1 MATIDDLKEQLGDAL
16 DRLSEHRD
24 LLAAIDEDPD
34 EFDSDDV
41 EVYLDALGDDLS
53 GDALLAEA
61 EQAVGP
67 LKSAADEAKAE
78 RLAQAKILVDDR
90 EIEDAELRLLE
101 PPRAEI
107 LVPSPQINQIRGGA
121 QVLEMPD
128 RSFRFE
134 IEETLIEDVADDKS
148 GYLKLVLSL
157 TD

>member
-1 MATIDDLKEQLGDAL
+1 MANIDDLKQKLGDAVEQ
-16 DRLSEHRD
+16 LSEHRD
-24 LLAAIDEDPD
+24 LLAAIDDDPD
-34 EFDSDDV
+34 EFDDNDV
-41 EVYLDALGDDLS
+41 NAYLEALEADLS
-53 GDALLAEA
+53 EESLLGGA
-61 EQAVGP
+61 EQAVDP
-67 LKSAADEAKAE
+67 LQSAADEAKAE

-90 EIEDAELRLLE
+90 EIEDAELHLLE

-128 RSFRFE
+128 RSFHFE